1 MASVNS
7 MSHGDP
13 DDPRTTPQ
21 QDAASRPHPDPTH
34 SCAVSEEP
42 VGPAAG
48 KDQLGASQD
57 QIIRALPMVR
67 RLAARYHRTPLG
79 RRDAAGVGA
88 LALVEAASRF
98 DPGRGV
104 PFIAF
109 AARRV
114 RGAMYDAYRAERG
127 SHGGRPDWQVPLD
140 PDEMAER
147 FVDHAIA
154 HHYGHLDLIVAIAR
168 LRHRLRLVLH
178 LHMCGITHKEIA
190 GRLCVTEARVSQLLG
205 SARRQVLAG
214 LAD

>member
-1 MASVNS
+1 MASGNS
-7 MSHGDP
+7 TSHSDP
-13 DDPRTTPQ
+13 DEPRTTPR
-21 QDAASRPHPDPTH
+21 QDEGSRLYPDSTDG
-34 SCAVSEEP
+34 SAVTEETVGPGAGNDQIGASEE
-42 VGPAAG
+42 
-48 KDQLGASQD
+48 

-67 RLAARYHRTPLG
+67 RLAARYRRTPLG

-127 SHGGRPDWQVPLD
+127 SHGGRPEWQVPLD

-147 FVDHAIA
+147 FVDPAIA
-154 HHYGHLDLIVAIAR
+154 HHYGHLDLVVAMAR

-178 LHMCGITHKEIA
+178 MHMCGITHKEIA
-190 GRLCVTEARVSQLLG
+190 GRLCVSEARVSQLLG
-205 SARRQVLAG
+205 SARRQVLAR

>member
-1 MASVNS
+1 MASVNG

-13 DDPRTTPQ
+13 DEPRTATPQ
-21 QDAASRPHPDPTH
+21 DTASQTCPDTTDG
-34 SCAVSEEP
+34 SAVTEET

-48 KDQLGASQD
+48 NDQIGASEE

-127 SHGGRPDWQVPLD
+127 SHGGRPEWQVPLD

-147 FVDHAIA
+147 FVDPANA
-154 HHYGHLDLIVAIAR
+154 HHYGRLDLVVAIAR

-190 GRLCVTEARVSQLLG
+190 GRLCVSEARVSQLLG
-205 SARRQVLAG
+205 SARRQVLAR